1 MDTLQN
7 IVADFVGKNLNHY
20 KKDLRYHPEI
30 QSIVYRRL
38 SYKIVN
44 QYQVEENV
52 MPYSILIKKLDGL
65 SNLVID
71 FVKQGKKIDTIRRIG
86 STFSPSILK
95 LFLKCIFAN
104 VGIAMDLCNKN
115 QDEKTAAYELPTNEE
130 YNLGVVRD
138 VIQDFEE
145 AKRTI
150 FLKNRK
156 YAPLFKKALGKRL
169 GEIVIQKD
177 NIRTRFGIDELI
189 S

>member
-1 MDTLQN
+1 MCVKKFANKDKETQVDILDRVETL
-7 IVADFVGKNLNHY
+7 
-20 KKDLRYHPEI
+20 
-30 QSIVYRRL
+30 
-38 SYKIVN
+38 
-44 QYQVEENV
+44 
-52 MPYSILIKKLDGL
+52 
-65 SNLVID
+65 
-71 FVKQGKKIDTIRRIG
+71 
-86 STFSPSILK
+86 FSPSILK

-104 VGIAMDLCNKN
+104 VGIAMDLCNKI
-115 QDEKTAAYELPTNEE
+115 QDEKTAAAELPTSEE
-130 YNLGVVRD
+130 YNLGVVHD

-169 GEIVIQKD
+169 GEIVTQKD